1 MKQKKK
7 SLQEKKISLVIP
19 VYNESEHIRNS
30 IEYVKNILKNAG
42 IPYEFVL
49 VDDGSKD
56 NSWSELKKMAEED
69 AGVTAVR
76 LSRNFGKEPALCAG
90 LDAATG
96 DAVIVMDADLQHPP
110 ELIPEMVRIWQEEG
124 YDVVEGVKSSR
135 GKEGIFYKMCA
146 GLFYNV
152 LDKVTGISFKD
163 ASDFKLLDRKVV
175 DAWKQLPE
183 KMPFFRG
190 MSAWVGFERKT
201 IYFEVQERVNGTSK
215 WSLKRLATLAVT
227 AITSYTSAPLHA
239 ITIFGMIMFVLSV
252 VLGIHTIVMKL
263 LGYALGGFTTVIL
276 LQLLI
281 GSMIMISLG
290 IIGIYLMKIY
300 HEIKGRPRY
309 LVSVCIK
316 EGEEQE

>member
-1 MKQKKK
+1 MGKEKK

-19 VYNESEHIRNS
+19 VYNEGEHIHNS
-30 IEYVKNILKNAG
+30 IEQVKTILKNAG

-56 NSWSELKKMAEED
+56 CSWSELKKMAEED
-69 AGVTAVR
+69 AAVTAVR

-110 ELIPEMVRIWQEEG
+110 ELIPEMVRVWHEEG

-135 GKEGIFYKMCA
+135 GKESVFYKMCA

-152 LDKVTGISFKD
+152 LDKATGIPFKD

-175 DAWKQLPE
+175 EAWKQMPE
-183 KMPFFRG
+183 KMTFFRG

-201 IYFEVQERVNGTSK
+201 LYFEVQERVNGSSK
-215 WSLKRLATLAVT
+215 WSLKHLATLAVT
-227 AITSYTSAPLHA
+227 AITSYTSVPLHA
-239 ITIFGMIMFVLSV
+239 VTVLGMIMFGLSV
-252 VLGIHTIVMKL
+252 VLGIHTLVMKL

-309 LVSVCIK
+309 LVSSCIK

>member
-1 MKQKKK
+1 MGQKKK

-19 VYNESEHIRNS
+19 VYNESEHIRGS
-30 IEYVKNILKNAG
+30 IEHVKTILKNAG
-42 IPYEFVL
+42 ILYEFVL
-49 VDDGSKD
+49 IDDGSKD
-56 NSWSELKKMAEED
+56 GSWSELKKMAEED
-69 AGVTAVR
+69 KGITAVR
-76 LSRNFGKEPALCAG
+76 LSRNFGKELALCAG

-110 ELIPEMVRIWQEEG
+110 ELIPEMVRIWQEED

-135 GKEGIFYKMCA
+135 GKESIFYKMCA

-183 KMPFFRG
+183 KIPFFRG

-201 IYFEVQERVNGTSK
+201 IYFEVQERVEGTSK
-215 WSLKRLATLAVT
+215 WSLKHLATLAVT

-239 ITIFGMIMFVLSV
+239 ITVFGMIMFVLSV

-300 HEIKGRPRY
+300 HEIKARPRY